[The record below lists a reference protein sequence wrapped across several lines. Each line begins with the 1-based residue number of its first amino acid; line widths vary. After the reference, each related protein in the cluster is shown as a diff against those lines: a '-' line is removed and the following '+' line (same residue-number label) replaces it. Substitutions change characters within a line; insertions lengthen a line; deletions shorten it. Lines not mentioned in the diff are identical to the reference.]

1 MASRPELSP
10 NPVWLAIQAIPKGST
25 ASYGQIA
32 LRAGYPGRARW
43 VARVLASGSGPERL
57 PWHRVVR
64 SDGSIA
70 FPPGSSEFEEQVQRL
85 RAEGVVVRNGRASA
99 DSRRGLDEAIWG

>member
-1 MASRPELSP
+1 MASRPELSADQ
-10 NPVWLAIQAIPKGST
+10 VWITIQAIPKGST

-43 VARVLASGSGPERL
+43 VARLLASGAGPKRL

-70 FPPGSSEFEEQVQRL
+70 FPPGSPEFDEQVQRL
-85 RAEGVVVRNGRASA
+85 RAEGVEVRNGRAAA